1 MFNDILFLTRFLK
14 MYQRIIIATII
25 FFLILYI
32 QKIDKKNYNSI
43 FLQIQDDM
51 KYSKRY
57 DIDKY
62 DTLILKLNKFMKI
75 YIYILGERWNVE
87 VYMPNL
93 IELRLEILEILYS
106 MYMILPKDMKN
117 VFGFNPLD
125 RLKNNIDLFHNTSL
139 NMINT
144 CENFGSKY
152 KYLPDSRL
160 LPANMRNNIM
170 LP

>member
-1 MFNDILFLTRFLK
+1 
-14 MYQRIIIATII
+14 MYQGIIIATIVI
-25 FFLILYI
+25 LILSYI
-32 QKIDKKNYNSI
+32 QKNRKQNYNKI

-51 KYSKRY
+51 KYTKRY

-62 DTLILKLNKFMKI
+62 NTLLVKLNKFMKV
-75 YIYILGERWNVE
+75 YIYILGERWEVE
-87 VYMPNL
+87 LYMSTL
-93 IELRLEILEILYS
+93 IESRLEILEVFYS

-117 VFGFNPLD
+117 VFGFNALD
-125 RLKNNIDLFHNTSL
+125 RLKDNIDLFHTTSL
-139 NMINT
+139 NMIHT
-144 CENFGSKY
+144 CENFGKMGIKH

>member
-1 MFNDILFLTRFLK
+1 

-25 FFLILYI
+25 IGILLYI
-32 QKIDKKNYNSI
+32 QKIEKKNYNSI
-43 FLQIQDDM
+43 LLQIQDDM

-62 DTLILKLNKFMKI
+62 DTLILKLNKFMKV
-75 YIYILGERWNVE
+75 YIYILGERWDPQ
-87 VYMPNL
+87 VYMSTL
-93 IELRLEILEILYS
+93 IELRLEILEVLYS
-106 MYMILPKDMKN
+106 MYMILPKDMKH
-117 VFGFNPLD
+117 VFGFNALD
-125 RLKNNIDLFHNTSL
+125 RLKDNIDLFHTTSL
-139 NMINT
+139 SMIHT
-144 CENFGSKY
+144 CENFAKIGTKY

>member
-1 MFNDILFLTRFLK
+1 
-14 MYQRIIIATII
+14 MYQRIIIASII
-25 FFLILYI
+25 ICLLLYI
-32 QKIDKKNYNSI
+32 QKINKTKYNNV

-62 DTLILKLNKFMKI
+62 NTFKLKLDKFMKV
-75 YIYILGERWNVE
+75 YVYILAERWDVIL
-87 VYMPNL
+87 YMSTL
-93 IELRLEILEILYS
+93 IELRLEILELLYS
-106 MYMILPKDMKN
+106 MYIILPKNMKH

-125 RLKNNIDLFHNTSL
+125 RLKENIDLFHTTSL
-139 NMINT
+139 EMIHT
-144 CENFGSKY
+144 CENFAKIGKKY

-160 LPANMRNNIM
+160 LPANMRNNKM